1 ETTAEVGVMLSVITR
16 NRFWTH
22 ALSTL
27 SLLQS
32 LQYAKLHAQQAWF
45 AWHILDDASEKSD
58 ARKKNDMITDLTQRG
73 WVDNYTRLDRTY
85 FDKLPSGTNKLLL
98 NIAISDHDGYETL
111 YFVRPD
117 VIDAHLGSES
127 LCQRSHLHDVGLT
140 ECLPGWMRGA
150 SSIKKV
156 PEGVRQFLGDDMLRS
171 VLAKVQVPCMTY
183 ETLVQFEKN
192 MLSDWRT
199 LDEQV
204 IKLQDAGYRCRMTNV
219 EVASCWREFAAENVH
234 CERITVKMQQIL
246 SNVSDVKLE
255 KQNLQED
262 CLPQAGMLR
271 LPWMMRSSC
280 ALCIVLKLLQ
290 GTYIKSREQECC
302 QGLSWIKFILMPQ
315 FDREWTRAGRLRGFS
330 LAFTY
335 ACGVR

>member
-1 ETTAEVGVMLSVITR
+1 ML
-16 NRFWTH
+16 
-22 ALSTL
+22 ALSHCAL
-27 SLLQS
+27 P
-32 LQYAKLHAQQAWF
+32 ALHQVS
-45 AWHILDDASEKSD
+45 IL
-58 ARKKNDMITDLTQRG
+58 
-73 WVDNYTRLDRTY
+73 
-85 FDKLPSGTNKLLL
+85 
-98 NIAISDHDGYETL
+98 HC
-111 YFVRPD
+111 VRPSTTC
-117 VIDAHLGSES
+117 VRACSEAFMKVS
-127 LCQRSHLHDVGLT
+127 KYANHPWHFLHGLSQ
-140 ECLPGWMRGA
+140 CWP
-150 SSIKKV
+150 
-156 PEGVRQFLGDDMLRS
+156 
-171 VLAKVQVPCMTY
+171 AK
-183 ETLVQFEKN
+183 
-192 MLSDWRT
+192 
-199 LDEQV
+199 V